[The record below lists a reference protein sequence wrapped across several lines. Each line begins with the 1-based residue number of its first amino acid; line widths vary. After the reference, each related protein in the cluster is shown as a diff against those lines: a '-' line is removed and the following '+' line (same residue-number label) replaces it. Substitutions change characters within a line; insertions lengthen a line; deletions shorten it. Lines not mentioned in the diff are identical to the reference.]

1 MSAVICDPEP
11 PNAAVRGPGVDRLV
25 VVIWPPRPVDVVE
38 PDLIAAVDALGVDR
52 QKHLDAGPGPL
63 CDLGSWHASVEPQR
77 DAAVP
82 QRRTTVW
89 TGGLHI
95 CYHISAT

>member
-1 MSAVICDPEP
+1 MPPGAPECAVL
-11 PNAAVRGPGVDRLV
+11 GPGVDRLV
-25 VVIWPPRPVDVVE
+25 VVIWPQRPVDVVE

-89 TGGLHI
+89 TGGLHT
-95 CYHISAT
+95 CYHISATWHHL